1 MNPMTDSN
9 SIMSSVHDDA
19 HAVEELLPRLDLN
32 LVVAFDVL
40 MRERSVTR
48 AAARLGV
55 TQSAVSH
62 ALRRLRELLGDPL
75 MVRSGQGMVLTPR
88 AEALAVPLRSGLL
101 TLGRALAQP
110 ATFEPSSARRTF
122 TLALIDLFDLLVLPQ
137 LLRRV
142 RREAPGVDLSVVS
155 AADRLLSQR
164 LETGEIDLALTV
176 QTHVADEPIAATGP
190 GLLQTTLFRDGLV
203 CLVRANHPALLA
215 PRSRARR
222 KAASLSL
229 ETYVA
234 LSHVLVSPRGR
245 GPGMVDEALVQRG
258 LKRRIAL
265 RVPNFYS
272 ALAIVAESDL
282 VLTAPAPLASLASP
296 SKVVTLPTPIPLPEH
311 SVNLVWHERFGHEP
325 GLRWLRE
332 RTIEAARASQA
343 RMQRRA

>member
-9 SIMSSVHDDA
+9 PVMTTPHDSLRA
-19 HAVEELLPRLDLN
+19 TEELLPRLDLN
-32 LVVAFDVL
+32 LVVAFDAL
-40 MRERSVTR
+40 ARERSVTR

-75 MVRSGQGMVLTPR
+75 MVRSGQGMALTPR
-88 AEALAVPLRSGLL
+88 AEALVVPLRSGLI
-101 TLGRALAQP
+101 TLSRALTQP
-110 ATFEPSSARRTF
+110 AAFDPRSAQRTF
-122 TLALIDLFDLLVLPQ
+122 TLASIDLFDLLVLPQ

-142 RREAPGVDLSVVS
+142 RREAPGIDLSVVP
-155 AADRLLSQR
+155 AADRLLSER
-164 LETGEIDLALTV
+164 LATGEIDLALTV
-176 QTHVADEPIAATGP
+176 QTHVADEPIAATGA

-203 CLVRANHPALLA
+203 CLVRAGHPALQA
-215 PRSRARR
+215 ARSGTRR

-229 ETYVA
+229 ETYVMLA
-234 LSHVLVSPRGR
+234 HVLVSPRGR
-245 GPGMVDEALVQRG
+245 GPGMVDEALAQRG

-282 VLTAPAPLASLASP
+282 VLTAPAPLASLASS
-296 SKVVTLPTPIPLPEH
+296 SKVVTLPTPLPLPQH

-325 GLRWLRE
+325 GLCWLRE
-332 RTIEAARASQA
+332 RTIEAARTLQTKAP
-343 RMQRRA
+343 RA